1 MGIRIFCFGEFE
13 VYRNTERIPEKK
25 FGGAKARCL
34 LKILLT
40 KPNKFFLKDKLI
52 EWLWNGNSL
61 PQNPQSTLR
70 NYIYHLRKALEPGVD
85 HSNTSSVIRTGADG
99 SYGFFV
105 NDDCW
110 IDVKAFEEQLQVGE
124 TAASQ
129 QRWDE
134 VIQSLSQ
141 AVALYRG
148 DFLKDALYE
157 DWATQRR
164 NGLKEKYCHA
174 LAQLA
179 EGYAHKDAFK
189 QAIDCCQKA
198 IALAPGHEGL
208 HRQLMLYCCYDGNR
222 DKAIKTFETLVAYLK
237 DEIDV
242 EPEAQTLVLHQSIL
256 NGEISAKS
264 RIAPEPSPLP
274 ESPYTAVPSAPT
286 NQVKKRSFFKP
297 VLAVMSVLSTI
308 SVAFLVWNSTN
319 PPSTALESSATQIQF
334 FQGDAGAFKRA
345 ADFPPVMVDFD
356 EIEPGTDLSG
366 KALGDVRFE
375 RAGISAAPLIVVR
388 GAETFTP
395 AGYRCE
401 PLGDRSLHKLFPTTG
416 GNVLSPGGTEL
427 APGPNPALEDDGLV
441 MVFKNPVSAV
451 GFDILWQSAD
461 GDKRN
466 VTLLDKDDH
475 ALFSQTVRL
484 DLNAPGVA
492 PPGGNA
498 FVGFVSTS
506 NTIAKVVVSEED
518 NDNCREDANTG
529 YDTIRF
535 KRTTPSPP
543 IPQGYRFDLEW
554 GSSGT
559 NPGEFS
565 VDLGPRGIALTEEG
579 GTVFVYESDYVNGR
593 VQKFDDQGRFVSQS
607 PVAGALQ
614 DIEYDGKGA
623 FYVRAVKQEGERA
636 EGFLAKLDTQLNE
649 VWSVKAPAAEW
660 VSYGLC
666 VDSDGNVHVPV
677 ALSTTPT
684 DHMMYKYD
692 PNGKLLARYGA
703 GLVKGQS
710 NCESSPDGFVYVVD
724 GPTSNLRKFT
734 NEGQLTDTIHI
745 GYDISAIAIDKNSGN
760 VFLALYTGDDGIKIR
775 KYDASFRTLAEWGG
789 QGKGGGLFSLRVRD
803 IEVDHRG
810 VVYVNDGGNYL
821 VQKFLPDE

>member
-1 MGIRIFCFGEFE
+1 MGMRIYCFGEFE
-13 VYRNTERIPEKK
+13 IYYNAERIPEKE
-25 FGGAKARCL
+25 FGGAKVRYL

-40 KPNKFFLKDKLI
+40 KPNTFFLKDQLI
-52 EWLWNGNSL
+52 EWLWDENTLPDN
-61 PQNPQSTLR
+61 PQNTLR
-70 NYIYHLRKALEPGVD
+70 NYIYHLRKALESGVD
-85 HSNTSSVIRTGADG
+85 RGDTLSVIHTGEDG

-157 DWATQRR
+157 NWATQRR
-164 NGLKEKYCHA
+164 NELKEKYCHA

-179 EGYAHKDAFK
+179 EGYAHQDEFTK
-189 QAIDCCQKA
+189 AIHCCQKA

-242 EPEAQTLVLHQSIL
+242 EPEAQTVALYQSVL

-264 RIAPEPSPLP
+264 QISLGSPSPLKRP
-274 ESPYTAVPSAPT
+274 YIAVSPALPSEP
-286 NQVKKRSFFKP
+286 KRRFNPP
-297 VLAVMSVLSTI
+297 VLVVASVLSTLL
-308 SVAFLVWNSTN
+308 VVFLVWNSTN
-319 PPSTALESSATQIQF
+319 SPLTALDSSATQIQF

-356 EIEPGTDLSG
+356 EIKPGTDLSG
-366 KALGDVRFE
+366 KALDDVRFE

-461 GDKRN
+461 GDKRD
-466 VTLLDKDDH
+466 VTLLDKDGH

-484 DLNAPGVA
+484 DLNAPGMS

-498 FVGFVSTS
+498 FVGFVATS
-506 NTIAKVVVSEED
+506 NTIARVVVGEED

-535 KRTTPSPP
+535 KRTTPSPQLP
-543 IPQGYRFDLEW
+543 RGYRFDLEW

-565 VDLGPRGIALTEEG
+565 VDLGPRGIALAEEG
-579 GTVFVYESDYVNGR
+579 GATFVYESDYANRR
-593 VQKFDDQGRFVSQS
+593 VQKFDAQGRFVSQS

-623 FYVRAVKQEGERA
+623 FYVRAVKQKGERS
-636 EGFLAKLDTQLNE
+636 EGVLIKLDAQLNE

-692 PNGKLLARYGA
+692 PNGKLLTQYGA

-724 GPTSNLRKFT
+724 GPTSNFRKFT

-745 GYDISAIAIDKNSGN
+745 GYDISAVAIDKNSGN
-760 VFLALYTGDDGIKIR
+760 VFLALYTGDDGTKIR
-775 KYDASFRTLAEWGG
+775 AYDASFRTLAEWGG

-803 IEVDHRG
+803 IEVDHQG

-821 VQKFLPDE
+821 VQKFLLDE